1 MVVSAL
7 LLITS
12 LIILSFSFNLNN
24 KFKNILLEMISINNE
39 INNEINKISKITR

>member
-39 INNEINKISKITR
+39 INKISKITR

>member
-39 INNEINKISKITR
+39 INKISKKKK